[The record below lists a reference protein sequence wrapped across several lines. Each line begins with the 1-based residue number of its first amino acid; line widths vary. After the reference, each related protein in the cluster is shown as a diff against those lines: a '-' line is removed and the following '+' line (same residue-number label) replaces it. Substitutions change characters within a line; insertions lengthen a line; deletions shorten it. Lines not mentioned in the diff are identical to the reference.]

1 MAQVSV
7 MVNGRAYQVGC
18 ADGQEDRVL
27 FLAKELDARARLLA
41 EASGSLNEGLVLVL
55 AGLMIADETHDERA
69 AREAAEEELAVLR
82 AGDQASALQARVD
95 DLEDQLARTQT
106 ELAEAHAALR
116 AAHERLEQR
125 RDDAAARGEQEAR
138 VAEAIE
144 ALAARIETV
153 AESLRAP

>member
-7 MVNGRAYQVGC
+7 TVNGRAYQVGC
-18 ADGQEDRVL
+18 ADGQEERVIE
-27 FLAKELDARARLLA
+27 LARELDGRARLLA
-41 EASGSLNEGLVLVL
+41 EASGSVNEGLVLVL
-55 AGLMIADETHDERA
+55 AGLMVADEAADERS
-69 AREAAEEELAVLR
+69 AREAIEEEVAALR
-82 AGDQASALQARVD
+82 SGDRASALQAQVE
-95 DLEDQLARTQT
+95 DLEDQLARVQG

-125 RDDAAARGEQEAR
+125 RDDASARQDLEGR

-144 ALAARIETV
+144 ALAERIETV